1 MAGWRIQCGPFS
13 ALDRLMIEYCVNA
26 VGMDGPV
33 SLARCKDALLML
45 DTNAQRRPDAFNS
58 VELFLASLAACMI
71 ESIGCLAPQLHFQ
84 YRALTVSLR
93 AVEQRVPPKITRVEY
108 LLNLDTEESAA
119 RLEILH
125 LMVRTHGAVCNTVA
139 RDTDFVGKVSRM
151 STNGRNV
158 QQLVIKSPPAGQI

>member
-1 MAGWRIQCGPFS
+1 MAPRRIQCGPFS
-13 ALDRLMIEYCVNA
+13 AIDRFMIEYCVSA

-71 ESIGCLAPQLHFQ
+71 ESVGGLAPQLHFH

-93 AVEQRVPPKITRVEY
+93 AVAQRVPPKITRVEY

-125 LMVRTHGAVCNTVA
+125 LMVRTQGAVCSTVA
-139 RDTDFVGKVSRM
+139 RDTDLVGKVSRM
-151 STNGRNV
+151 STTSRNV
-158 QQLVIKSPPAGQI
+158 QQLGIKGPPAGQI